1 MFLFSSF
8 YHKIRKKETHYRLP
22 SVVGEGFNIVLFLI
36 GENRGFQQSKQ
47 HSSGPPKVFDQ
58 QENGS
63 TRIGTITSFFL
74 FFFSIP
80 SVYEFV
86 FLQQWFSNYGVCIPL
101 VILRL
106 PLVVS

>member
-63 TRIGTITSFFL
+63 TRIGTITSFF
-74 FFFSIP
+74 FFSLVFP
-80 SVYEFV
+80 LCMSLCSSSSGSQTMVCVYT
-86 FLQQWFSNYGVCIPL
+86 SGDT
-101 VILRL
+101 
-106 PLVVS
+106 